1 MRGGF
6 ESSIEKLKG
15 RSFVR
20 NRKASTWIDINQTGF
35 LPSLCGLS
43 SSRSWLRIFY
53 VERKPQPKPMCMH
66 IGTDKTFTIT
76 PPIVGE
82 EIEALPKPLEPK
94 EDAEDGEVHIYR

>member
-1 MRGGF
+1 M
-6 ESSIEKLKG
+6 
-15 RSFVR
+15 
-20 NRKASTWIDINQTGF
+20 
-35 LPSLCGLS
+35 
-43 SSRSWLRIFY
+43 
-53 VERKPQPKPMCMH
+53 ERKPQPKPMCMH